1 MNSAM
6 VLFFVLLIG
15 MWIVILSFFLDFE
28 MINLNKIKKYTKN
41 IKENTRITF
50 LVVLAGIMIAL
61 LTKIFVVVPA
71 SILIGILLP
80 GVFTKINQNKSLD
93 IKMLQWIAFIDDL
106 SSGVRAGLTLSDA
119 LAQALK
125 NSEEPLRSEFLEA
138 IVEFNRSGQ
147 VSRVLLILQS
157 QIKDAVGA
165 ATVKLLSVVMK
176 TGANDLA
183 SSLRILAD
191 ASRET
196 INLVQELKAK
206 QSWVLNGAR
215 ISVIAPWLV
224 LLALWTQE
232 SVRVAYQN
240 FTGQLILVLVATVG
254 VVGYFAM
261 KRIGKIDVFKDFGT
275 I

>member
-1 MNSAM
+1 MNSTVV
-6 VLFFVLLIG
+6 VLFVLLIG
-15 MWIVILSFFLDFE
+15 MWTVILNYFLDFE
-28 MINLNKIKKYTKN
+28 FINLNKIKMYTKN

-50 LVVLAGIMIAL
+50 IVILAGIMIAL

-71 SILIGILLP
+71 SIMIGILLP
-80 GVFTKINQNKSLD
+80 GVFTKINENKSLD

-254 VVGYFAM
+254 AVGYFAM

>member
-1 MNSAM
+1 MNST
-6 VLFFVLLIG
+6 VVVFFVLLMG
-15 MWIVILSFFLDFE
+15 MWIVVLSFFLDFE
-28 MINLNKIKKYTKN
+28 FINLNKIKKHTKN

-50 LVVLAGIMIAL
+50 IVILAGILIAL
-61 LTKIFVVVPA
+61 LTKIFVFVPA
-71 SILIGILLP
+71 SIMIGILLP
-80 GVFTKINQNKSLD
+80 GVLTKINKNKSLD

-191 ASRET
+191 SSRET

-254 VVGYFAM
+254 AVGYFAM

>member
-1 MNSAM
+1 MNSTVV
-6 VLFFVLLIG
+6 VLFVLLIG
-15 MWIVILSFFLDFE
+15 MWTVILNYFLDFE
-28 MINLNKIKKYTKN
+28 FINLNKIKMYTKN

-50 LVVLAGIMIAL
+50 IVILAGIMIAL

-71 SILIGILLP
+71 SIMIGILLP
-80 GVFTKINQNKSLD
+80 GVFTKINENKSLD

-176 TGANDLA
+176 TGANNLA
-183 SSLRILAD
+183 SSLRILTD

-254 VVGYFAM
+254 AVGYFAM

>member
-15 MWIVILSFFLDFE
+15 MWIVILSYFLDFE
-28 MINLNKIKKYTKN
+28 LINLNKIKKYTKN

-50 LVVLAGIMIAL
+50 LVVLAGIMITL

-215 ISVIAPWLV
+215 VSVIAPWLV

>member
-1 MNSAM
+1 MNST
-6 VLFFVLLIG
+6 VLIFFVLLLG
-15 MWIVILSFFLDFE
+15 MWIVILSFFLNFE
-28 MINLNKIKKYTKN
+28 FINLNKIKRYTKN
-41 IKENTRITF
+41 MKENTRITF
-50 LVVLAGIMIAL
+50 IVVFAGILIAL
-61 LTKIFVVVPA
+61 VTKIFVVVPA
-71 SILIGILLP
+71 SIMIGILLP
-80 GVFTKINQNKSLD
+80 GVFTKINENKFLD

-106 SSGVRAGLTLSDA
+106 SSGVRAGFTLSDA

-138 IVEFNRSGQ
+138 IVEFNHSGQ

-183 SSLRILAD
+183 SSLRILAN

-240 FTGQLILVLVATVG
+240 FMGQIILGLVASVG
-254 VVGYFAM
+254 AIGYFAM
-261 KRIGKIDVFKDFGT
+261 KRIGKIDVFNDIGA

>member
-15 MWIVILSFFLDFE
+15 MWIVILSYFLDFE
-28 MINLNKIKKYTKN
+28 LINLNKIKKYTKN

-240 FTGQLILVLVATVG
+240 FTGQLVLVLVATVG

>member
-15 MWIVILSFFLDFE
+15 MWIVILSYFLDFE
-28 MINLNKIKKYTKN
+28 LINLNKIKKYTKN

-215 ISVIAPWLV
+215 VSVIAPWLV
-224 LLALWTQE
+224 LVALWTQE

>member
-15 MWIVILSFFLDFE
+15 MWIVILRYFLDFE
-28 MINLNKIKKYTKN
+28 LINLNKIKKYTKN

-215 ISVIAPWLV
+215 VSVIAPWLV

>member
-15 MWIVILSFFLDFE
+15 MWIVILSYFLDFE
-28 MINLNKIKKYTKN
+28 LINLNKIKKYTKN

-215 ISVIAPWLV
+215 VSVIAPWLV

>member
-15 MWIVILSFFLDFE
+15 MWIVILSYFLDFE
-28 MINLNKIKKYTKN
+28 LINLNKIKKYTKN

-215 ISVIAPWLV
+215 VSVIAPWLV

-240 FTGQLILVLVATVG
+240 FTGQLILILVATVG

>member
-1 MNSAM
+1 MNST
-6 VLFFVLLIG
+6 VGVFFVLLMG
-15 MWIVILSFFLDFE
+15 MWIIILSFFLDFE
-28 MINLNKIKKYTKN
+28 FINLNKIKKYTRN

-50 LVVLAGIMIAL
+50 IVILAGILIAL

-71 SILIGILLP
+71 SIMIGILLP
-80 GVFTKINQNKSLD
+80 GVFTKISENKSLD

-254 VVGYFAM
+254 AVGYFAM

>member
-15 MWIVILSFFLDFE
+15 MWIVISSYFLDFE
-28 MINLNKIKKYTKN
+28 LINLNKIKKYTKN

-50 LVVLAGIMIAL
+50 LVVLAGIVISL

-215 ISVIAPWLV
+215 VSVIAPWLV

>member
-1 MNSAM
+1 MNST
-6 VLFFVLLIG
+6 VVVFFVLLMG
-15 MWIVILSFFLDFE
+15 MWIVVLSFFLDFE
-28 MINLNKIKKYTKN
+28 FINLNKIKKYTRN

-50 LVVLAGIMIAL
+50 IVILAGILIAL
-61 LTKIFVVVPA
+61 LTKIFVFVPA
-71 SILIGILLP
+71 SIMIGILLP
-80 GVFTKINQNKSLD
+80 GVLTKINKNKSLD

-106 SSGVRAGLTLSDA
+106 SSGVRAGLNLSDA

-176 TGANDLA
+176 TGAYDLA

-254 VVGYFAM
+254 AVGYFAM

>member
-1 MNSAM
+1 
-6 VLFFVLLIG
+6 
-15 MWIVILSFFLDFE
+15 
-28 MINLNKIKKYTKN
+28 
-41 IKENTRITF
+41 
-50 LVVLAGIMIAL
+50 
-61 LTKIFVVVPA
+61 
-71 SILIGILLP
+71 
-80 GVFTKINQNKSLD
+80 
-93 IKMLQWIAFIDDL
+93 
-106 SSGVRAGLTLSDA
+106 
-119 LAQALK
+119 
-125 NSEEPLRSEFLEA
+125 
-138 IVEFNRSGQ
+138 
-147 VSRVLLILQS
+147 
-157 QIKDAVGA
+157 VGA
-165 ATVKLLSVVMK
+165 ATVKVLSVVMK

-215 ISVIAPWLV
+215 VSVIAPWLV

>member
-1 MNSAM
+1 MNST
-6 VLFFVLLIG
+6 VLIFFVLLLG
-15 MWIVILSFFLDFE
+15 MWIVILSFFLNFE
-28 MINLNKIKKYTKN
+28 FINLNKIKRYTKN

-50 LVVLAGIMIAL
+50 IVVFAGILIAL
-61 LTKIFVVVPA
+61 VTKIFVVVPA
-71 SILIGILLP
+71 SIMIGILLP
-80 GVFTKINQNKSLD
+80 GVFTKINENKSLD

-138 IVEFNRSGQ
+138 IVEFNHSGQ

-183 SSLRILAD
+183 SSLRILAN

-224 LLALWTQE
+224 LSALWTQE

-240 FTGQLILVLVATVG
+240 FMGQIILGLVASVG
-254 VVGYFAM
+254 AIGYFAM
-261 KRIGKIDVFKDFGT
+261 KRIGKIDVFNDIGA

>member
-1 MNSAM
+1 MNSTVV
-6 VLFFVLLIG
+6 VLFVLLIG
-15 MWIVILSFFLDFE
+15 MWTVILNYFLDFE
-28 MINLNKIKKYTKN
+28 FINLNKIKMYTKN

-50 LVVLAGIMIAL
+50 IVILAGIMIAL

-71 SILIGILLP
+71 SIMIGILLP
-80 GVFTKINQNKSLD
+80 GVFTKINENKSLD

-183 SSLRILAD
+183 SSLRILTD

-254 VVGYFAM
+254 AVGYFAM

>member
-50 LVVLAGIMIAL
+50 LVVLAGIVIAL

-240 FTGQLILVLVATVG
+240 FTGQLVLVLVATVG

>member
-1 MNSAM
+1 MNST
-6 VLFFVLLIG
+6 VVVFFVLLMG
-15 MWIVILSFFLDFE
+15 MWIVVLSFFLDFE
-28 MINLNKIKKYTKN
+28 FINLNKIKKHTKN

-50 LVVLAGIMIAL
+50 IVILAGILIAL
-61 LTKIFVVVPA
+61 LTKIFVFVPA
-71 SILIGILLP
+71 SIMIGILLP
-80 GVFTKINQNKSLD
+80 GVLTKINKNKSLD

-147 VSRVLLILQS
+147 VSRVLSILQS

-191 ASRET
+191 SSRET

-254 VVGYFAM
+254 AVGYFAM

>member
-1 MNSAM
+1 MNST
-6 VLFFVLLIG
+6 VLIFFVLLLG
-15 MWIVILSFFLDFE
+15 MWIVILSFFLNFE
-28 MINLNKIKKYTKN
+28 FINLNKIKRYTKN
-41 IKENTRITF
+41 MKENTRITF
-50 LVVLAGIMIAL
+50 IVVFAGILIAL
-61 LTKIFVVVPA
+61 VTKIFVVIPA
-71 SILIGILLP
+71 SIMIGILLP
-80 GVFTKINQNKSLD
+80 GVFTKINENKFLD

-138 IVEFNRSGQ
+138 IVEFNHSGQ

-183 SSLRILAD
+183 SSLRILAN

-224 LLALWTQE
+224 LSALWTQE

-240 FTGQLILVLVATVG
+240 FMGQIILGLVASVG
-254 VVGYFAM
+254 AIGYFAM
-261 KRIGKIDVFKDFGT
+261 KRIGKIDVFNDIGA

>member
-15 MWIVILSFFLDFE
+15 MWIVILSYFLDFE
-28 MINLNKIKKYTKN
+28 LINLNKIKKYTKN

-50 LVVLAGIMIAL
+50 LVVLAGIVISL

-215 ISVIAPWLV
+215 VSVIAPWLV

>member
-1 MNSAM
+1 
-6 VLFFVLLIG
+6 

-50 LVVLAGIMIAL
+50 LVVLAGIVIAL

-240 FTGQLILVLVATVG
+240 FTGQLVLVLVATVG

>member
-28 MINLNKIKKYTKN
+28 LINLNKIKKYTKN

-50 LVVLAGIMIAL
+50 LVVLAGIVIAL
-61 LTKIFVVVPA
+61 LTKIFVVIPA

-147 VSRVLLILQS
+147 VSKVLLILQS

-215 ISVIAPWLV
+215 VSVIAPWLV

>member
-50 LVVLAGIMIAL
+50 LVVLAGIVIAL

-215 ISVIAPWLV
+215 ISVIAPWLI

-240 FTGQLILVLVATVG
+240 FTGQLVLILVATVG

>member
-15 MWIVILSFFLDFE
+15 MWIVILSYFLDFE
-28 MINLNKIKKYTKN
+28 LINLNKIKKYTKN

-50 LVVLAGIMIAL
+50 LVVLAGIVIAL

-215 ISVIAPWLV
+215 VSVIAPWLV

>member
-1 MNSAM
+1 MNST
-6 VLFFVLLIG
+6 VVVFFVLLMG
-15 MWIVILSFFLDFE
+15 MWIIILSFFLDFE
-28 MINLNKIKKYTKN
+28 FINLNKIKKYTRN

-50 LVVLAGIMIAL
+50 IVILAGILIAL
-61 LTKIFVVVPA
+61 LTKIFVFVPA
-71 SILIGILLP
+71 SIMIGILLP
-80 GVFTKINQNKSLD
+80 GVLTKINKNKSLD

-191 ASRET
+191 SSRET

-254 VVGYFAM
+254 AVGYFAM

>member
-50 LVVLAGIMIAL
+50 LVVLAGIVIAL

-215 ISVIAPWLV
+215 ISVIAPWLI

-240 FTGQLILVLVATVG
+240 FTGQLVLVLVATVG

>member
-15 MWIVILSFFLDFE
+15 MWIVIISYFLDFE
-28 MINLNKIKKYTKN
+28 LINLNKIKKYTKN

-50 LVVLAGIMIAL
+50 LVVLAGIVIAL
-61 LTKIFVVVPA
+61 LTKIFVVIPA

-80 GVFTKINQNKSLD
+80 GVFTKINLNKSLD

-147 VSRVLLILQS
+147 VSKVLLILQS

-165 ATVKLLSVVMK
+165 ATVKVLSVVMK

-215 ISVIAPWLV
+215 VSVIAPWLV

>member
-240 FTGQLILVLVATVG
+240 FKGQLVLVLVATVG

>member
-15 MWIVILSFFLDFE
+15 MWIVILSYFLDFE
-28 MINLNKIKKYTKN
+28 LINLNKIKKYTKN

-50 LVVLAGIMIAL
+50 LVVLAGIVIAL
-61 LTKIFVVVPA
+61 LTKIFVVIPA

-147 VSRVLLILQS
+147 VSKVLLILQS

-165 ATVKLLSVVMK
+165 ATVKVLSVVMK

-215 ISVIAPWLV
+215 VSVIAPWLV

>member
-1 MNSAM
+1 MNST
-6 VLFFVLLIG
+6 VVVFFVLLIG
-15 MWIVILSFFLDFE
+15 IWTVILNYFLDFE
-28 MINLNKIKKYTKN
+28 FINLNKIKMYTKN

-50 LVVLAGIMIAL
+50 IVILAGIMIAL

-71 SILIGILLP
+71 SIMIGILLP
-80 GVFTKINQNKSLD
+80 GVFTKINENKSLD

-254 VVGYFAM
+254 AVGYFAM

>member
-15 MWIVILSFFLDFE
+15 MWIVILSYFLDFE
-28 MINLNKIKKYTKN
+28 LINLNKIKKYTKN

-50 LVVLAGIMIAL
+50 LVVLAGIVISL

-147 VSRVLLILQS
+147 VSKVLLILQS

-183 SSLRILAD
+183 SSLRILAY

-215 ISVIAPWLV
+215 VSVIAPWLV

>member
-15 MWIVILSFFLDFE
+15 MWIVILSYFLDFE
-28 MINLNKIKKYTKN
+28 LINLNKIKKYTKN
-41 IKENTRITF
+41 VKENTRITF
-50 LVVLAGIMIAL
+50 LVVLAGIVIAL

-240 FTGQLILVLVATVG
+240 FMGQLVLVLVATVG

>member
-215 ISVIAPWLV
+215 VSVIAPWLV

>member
-1 MNSAM
+1 MNST
-6 VLFFVLLIG
+6 VVVFFVLLMG

-28 MINLNKIKKYTKN
+28 LINLNKIKKYTKN

-50 LVVLAGIMIAL
+50 IVILAGILIAL

-71 SILIGILLP
+71 SIMIGILLP
-80 GVFTKINQNKSLD
+80 GVFTKINENKSLD

-254 VVGYFAM
+254 AVGYFAM
-261 KRIGKIDVFKDFGT
+261 KRIGKIDIFKDFGT